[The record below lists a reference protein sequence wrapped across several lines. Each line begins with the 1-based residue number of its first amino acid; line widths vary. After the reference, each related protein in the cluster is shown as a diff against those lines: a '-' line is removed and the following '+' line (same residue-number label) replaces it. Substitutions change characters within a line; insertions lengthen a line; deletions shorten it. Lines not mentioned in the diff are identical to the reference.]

1 MIPMFKVAMS
11 EYIDADILKVLK
23 SGWIGQGEKIE
34 EYEKELVKKFNN
46 KNVLSLSSGTHGLTL
61 ALHMAGVGPG
71 TSVICPSLSCS
82 ATVAPVVTAGA
93 DIIWAD
99 TGDDINMIPQSIEES
114 IREDTKA
121 IMVVHWGGFPVDLE
135 PISKIAKDNNLIL
148 IEDAAHT
155 FGSTYKDSIIGDCHY
170 SDFCMISTQAIKSL
184 TTVDGGILF
193 TKNID
198 TYKRGKLLRWFG
210 ISRENNLKDM
220 RCVNDIVEAGYK
232 FHLNDVAAVI
242 GLGNIQLAEENV
254 KISQENARYYDEE
267 LKNIDGIITPQISTK
282 KNSSSWLYTIL
293 VEDRTSFS
301 NHMGK
306 CGIAVSRV
314 HERLDKYT
322 YTKKFQKDLPNLD
335 NIYDKYIAIPVGWW
349 VNKENREYIVDC
361 IKMGW

>member
-11 EYIDADILKVLK
+11 KHIDVELLKVLK
-23 SGWIGQGEKIE
+23 SGWIGQGEKVE
-34 EYEKELVKKFNN
+34 EYERILAKKFNN

-82 ATVAPVVTAGA
+82 ATVTPVVTSGA

-99 TGDDINMIPQSIEES
+99 TGDDINMIPQSIEDS

-121 IMVVHWGGFPVDLE
+121 IIVVHWGGFPVDLE
-135 PISKIAKDNNLIL
+135 TISKIAKDNNLIL

-155 FGSTYKDSIIGDCHY
+155 FGSTYKDSIIGDCNY

-210 ISRENNLKDM
+210 INRESNLKDM
-220 RCVNDIVEAGYK
+220 RCVDDIVEAGYK
-232 FHLNDVAAVI
+232 FHLSDVGAVI

-254 KISQENARYYDEE
+254 KIAQSNSRYYDEE
-267 LKNIDGIITPQISTK
+267 LKNVDGIITPQISSEK
-282 KNSSSWLYTIL
+282 ISSSWLYTIL
-293 VEDRTSFS
+293 VEDRTSFA
-301 NHMGK
+301 NYMGQ
-306 CGIAVSRV
+306 CGIATSRV
-314 HERLDKYT
+314 HERLDNYT
-322 YTKKFQKDLPNLD
+322 YTKKFQKNLPNLD
-335 NIYDKYIAIPVGWW
+335 SIYDKYICIPVGFW
-349 VNKENREYIVDC
+349 VTKEDREYIIDC
-361 IKMGW
+361 IKKGW